1 MQRRAETARG
11 NNGDKPIRC
20 PAAAAEPGLGH
31 MLDVRCRSKGV
42 RARQQPRSSTGG
54 HTACVRDWAGNS
66 AGGEP
71 SPTPARPLHERPV
84 QEGMFCAANEFTGQ
98 IRARK
103 CVVGSPRHVW
113 TRTRRRGSG
122 TDTGTP
128 ARLSWHRKPSSPGP
142 SGAHLRCRD
151 SARPRD
157 VCEPAAGT
165 ACARRAPGS
174 ELWDRLTHPRPRCPH
189 ESPCAR
195 TIAALWP
202 TELHAPRHRRRFR
215 VSFSPSREKW
225 RPLPESAGRIGPK
238 LSLSRTKILLRI
250 ALWTLRVL
258 GPCACRARSCGRA
271 GSYGRCFRA
280 LLTPPPA
287 LGDCARRDRIDRAR
301 R

>member
-1 MQRRAETARG
+1 MQGRLALQLRGRSTKTLEIFRPRIQRARRGAAPRQHAEIMATNRFDPLQPQQSPGWDICSTCGAARRVLG
-11 NNGDKPIRC
+11 HASSLDRA
-20 PAAAAEPGLGH
+20 PAA
-31 MLDVRCRSKGV
+31 
-42 RARQQPRSSTGG
+42 
-54 HTACVRDWAGNS
+54 TACVRDWAGNS

-195 TIAALWP
+195 TVAALWP

-215 VSFSPSREKW
+215 VSFSPSHEKW
-225 RPLPESAGRIGPK
+225 RPLPESAGRIGP
-238 LSLSRTKILLRI
+238 SLCRRLRH
-250 ALWTLRVL
+250 
-258 GPCACRARSCGRA
+258 
-271 GSYGRCFRA
+271 
-280 LLTPPPA
+280 TPS
-287 LGDCARRDRIDRAR
+287 L
-301 R
+301 

>member
-1 MQRRAETARG
+1 MPVQPHQSSDRHA
-11 NNGDKPIRC
+11 C
-20 PAAAAEPGLGH
+20 PACGAARRTLGH
-31 MLDVRCRSKGV
+31 ARSLG
-42 RARQQPRSSTGG
+42 QSTGG
-54 HTACVRDWAGNS
+54 HGLRTRPS
-66 AGGEP
+66 RQHAGGEP

-151 SARPRD
+151 IARPRD
-157 VCEPAAGT
+157 VCEPATGT

-195 TIAALWP
+195 TVAALWP

-215 VSFSPSREKW
+215 VSFSPSHEKW

-238 LSLSRTKILLRI
+238 SYKIRNRLH
-250 ALWTLRVL
+250 TLMKQFRV
-258 GPCACRARSCGRA
+258 
-271 GSYGRCFRA
+271 
-280 LLTPPPA
+280 
-287 LGDCARRDRIDRAR
+287 
-301 R
+301 

>member
-1 MQRRAETARG
+1 MPRSRRRARAGPYARRAVPLEG
-11 NNGDKPIRC
+11 CSGT
-20 PAAAAEPGLGH
+20 PAASIEHRRPRLAYETGPATVQVVSLLPPQH
-31 MLDVRCRSKGV
+31 DHCTSAPCK
-42 RARQQPRSSTGG
+42 RACSAPRMSSRGKFE
-54 HTACVRDWAGNS
+54 HANALS
-66 AGGEP
+66 A
-71 SPTPARPLHERPV
+71 
-84 QEGMFCAANEFTGQ
+84 
-98 IRARK
+98 
-103 CVVGSPRHVW
+103 VVGSPRHVW

-195 TIAALWP
+195 TVAALWP

-215 VSFSPSREKW
+215 VSFSPSHEKW
-225 RPLPESAGRIGPK
+225 RPLPESAGRIGPN
-238 LSLSRTKILLRI
+238 
-250 ALWTLRVL
+250 
-258 GPCACRARSCGRA
+258 
-271 GSYGRCFRA
+271 GS
-280 LLTPPPA
+280 
-287 LGDCARRDRIDRAR
+287 
-301 R
+301 